1 MKQFDRILNV
11 EQILLTAQTEIQDYS
26 FENTA
31 FVVSC
36 RLAKLFYLKLIFYDV
51 KLLKKNIKQRVVI
64 LTVFTRTFSLNLLLY
79 FAAAVKEFGI
89 SPSDIPFSQ
98 GSGSR
103 SDLSPSYEYDD
114 FSPSITRS
122 TSFYTWNLYF

>member
-31 FVVSC
+31 LVVSC

-79 FAAAVKEFGI
+79 FAAAE
-89 SPSDIPFSQ
+89 
-98 GSGSR
+98 
-103 SDLSPSYEYDD
+103 
-114 FSPSITRS
+114 
-122 TSFYTWNLYF
+122 